1 MINYGKVLSYVLM
14 LAIGFM
20 VRGWYDATKEVKDV
34 KQEIK
39 QAKVIQ
45 SKVDKA
51 EAKAA
56 EVKVIT
62 ETKFKTIY
70 RDRVKYVQN
79 PNRTICDFDDESIRM
94 RQQAVD
100 AANAISGPDGRAV
113 QGK

>member
-20 VRGWYDATKEVKDV
+20 VRGWYDATKEVKYV

-45 SKVDKA
+45 SNVDKL

-79 PNRTICDFDDESIRM
+79 PNRTICNFDDESIRM

-100 AANAISGPDGRAV
+100 ASNAISRLDGRTV

>member
-45 SKVDKA
+45 SNIEKV

-100 AANAISGPDGRAV
+100 AANSISRLDGRTL
-113 QGK
+113 QGE

>member
-45 SKVDKA
+45 SNVDKV
-51 EAKAA
+51 EDKAA

-100 AANAISGPDGRAV
+100 AANAISGLDGRAV

>member
-45 SKVDKA
+45 SNVDKV

-56 EVKVIT
+56 EIKVIT

-79 PNRTICDFDDESIRM
+79 PNRTICEFDSDGVQL
-94 RQQAVD
+94 RQEAIN
-100 AANAISGPDGRAV
+100 ATNAIGRLDDRTM

>member
-45 SKVDKA
+45 SNVDKV

-79 PNRTICDFDDESIRM
+79 PNRTICNFDDESIGM

-100 AANAISGPDGRAV
+100 AANAIGRLDARPM
-113 QGK
+113 QSK

>member
-20 VRGWYDATKEVKDV
+20 VRGWYDATKEVKEV
-34 KQEIK
+34 RQEIK
-39 QAKVIQ
+39 QAKAIQ
-45 SKVDKA
+45 SNVDKV

-79 PNRTICDFDDESIRM
+79 PNRTICNFDDESIRM

-100 AANAISGPDGRAV
+100 AANAISGLDGRSV

>member
-34 KQEIK
+34 KQEIQ

-45 SKVDKA
+45 SSIDKV

-79 PNRTICDFDDESIRM
+79 PNRTICEFDSYSVQL
-94 RQQAVD
+94 RQEAIN
-100 AANAISGPDGRAV
+100 ATNAIGRLDGRTM

>member
-45 SKVDKA
+45 SNVDKV

-100 AANAISGPDGRAV
+100 AANAISGLDGRAV

>member
-20 VRGWYDATKEVKDV
+20 VRGWHDATKEVKDV
-34 KQEIK
+34 KKEIK

-45 SKVDKA
+45 SNVDKV

-100 AANAISGPDGRAV
+100 AANAISGLDGRSV